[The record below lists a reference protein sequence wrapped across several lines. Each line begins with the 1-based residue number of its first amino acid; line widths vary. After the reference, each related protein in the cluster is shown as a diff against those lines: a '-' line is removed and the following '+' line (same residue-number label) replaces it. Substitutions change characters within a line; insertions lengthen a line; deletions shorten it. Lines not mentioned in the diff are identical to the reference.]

1 MWGRRAGLAA
11 AVALALAACSITRP
25 VTPPVLDG
33 HQEGVASWYGPGFH
47 GKRTANGEVYDQ
59 YELTAAHQTLPLGTR
74 VMVTSLT
81 NGRSVEV
88 RINDRGPFIGGRIVD
103 LSYAAASVLRMV
115 GPGTMPVRLEI
126 LDAPMQVASRT
137 TVPVTTTPPARRA
150 PEPARRDVDLPRR
163 DPEPARRDGE
173 SSRGDVELARRDVR
187 PAYGDVEPSPPR
199 SAPAEPPGSYT
210 VLVATLSDPGMAE
223 HLRSRI
229 AIKFADAH
237 VSPLDGG
244 VGRYYRVR
252 IGPYPTRGVALAQA
266 ELVNRYGYPAVITDE
281 SRP

>member
-1 MWGRRAGLAA
+1 MWWWRGGLVAA
-11 AVALALAACSITRP
+11 LVVALAACSTTRP
-25 VTPPVLDG
+25 VTPPIVEG
-33 HQEGVASWYGPGFH
+33 RQEGVASWYGPGFH
-47 GKRTANGEVYDQ
+47 GKRTANGEIYDQ

-88 RINDRGPFIGGRIVD
+88 RINDRGPFVGGRIVD

-126 LDAPMQVASRT
+126 LDAPVQVASRT
-137 TVPVTTTPPARRA
+137 TVPVTTTPPATRPA
-150 PEPARRDVDLPRR
+150 PARDVARLERDVAR
-163 DPEPARRDGE
+163 PERT
-173 SSRGDVELARRDVR
+173 VE
-187 PAYGDVEPSPPR
+187 PPSPPVGR
-199 SAPAEPPGSYT
+199 SVPPEPRASYT

-237 VSPLDGG
+237 VSPLDAG

-252 IGPYPTRGVALAQA
+252 IGPYPSRGIALAQA
-266 ELVNRYGYPAVITDE
+266 ERVN
-281 SRP
+281 